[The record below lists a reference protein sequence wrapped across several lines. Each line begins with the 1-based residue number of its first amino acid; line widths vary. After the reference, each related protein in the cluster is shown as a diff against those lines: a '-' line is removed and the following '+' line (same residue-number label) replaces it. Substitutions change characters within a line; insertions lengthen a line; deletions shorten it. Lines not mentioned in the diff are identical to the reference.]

1 MKILVIGASGTI
13 GREVVEALAA
23 THEVVEAGKRS
34 GDVLIDITNPASIRS
49 VLDSIGRLDAII
61 CATGDVAFNAF
72 ANLSR
77 EEWDV
82 GINSRL
88 MGQVNLTQIG
98 AEYLNDNG
106 SITLTSGI
114 IAEHPIAYGTS
125 AATLNGAIQHF
136 AKAVSN
142 ELPRGIRI
150 NVVSPTVVTES
161 LDTYGD
167 YFPGF
172 HSIDAKDV
180 AKSYIRSAL
189 GIESGQTFKAFAGN

>member
-1 MKILVIGASGTI
+1 MKILIIGASGTI
-13 GREVVEALAA
+13 GSQVVKALETA
-23 THEVVEAGKRS
+23 HEVIKANYSS
-34 GDVLIDITNPASIRS
+34 GDVQIDITNAASINS
-49 VLDSIGRLDAII
+49 VFESIGKVDAIV
-61 CATGDVAFNAF
+61 CATGNIAFNSF
-72 ANLSR
+72 SELSR

-98 AEYLNDNG
+98 SKYLHDGG

-114 IAEHPIAYGTS
+114 IADYPIAYGAS
-125 AATLNGAIQHF
+125 AATLNGAIEHF
-136 AKAVSN
+136 AKAVSV
-142 ELPRGIRI
+142 ELPKNIRI

-172 HSIDAKDV
+172 NSINAEDLAKYYV
-180 AKSYIRSAL
+180 RSVL
-189 GIESGQTFKAFAGN
+189 GVETGQTFKAFAGN